1 MKMPESV
8 GGAGNYDAV
17 IKQLDERV
25 AALESAFE

>member
-8 GGAGNYDAV
+8 GGAGNYDTV